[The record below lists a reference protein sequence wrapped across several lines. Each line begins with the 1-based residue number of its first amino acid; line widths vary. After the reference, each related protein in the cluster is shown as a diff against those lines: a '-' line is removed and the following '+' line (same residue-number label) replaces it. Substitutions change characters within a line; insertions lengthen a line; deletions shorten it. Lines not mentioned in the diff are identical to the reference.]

1 MVDLSSP
8 LRFGVKWLLDAPS
21 PPSPYA
27 DLINYPINN
36 PIENTDE
43 LQITFSSECQ
53 ARPCNTILLP
63 KFEYIVTRDKDGP
76 VVFVGDDEHQTIEI
90 RATVTNR
97 GSDPSYATSV
107 YTSYPESLLDLNT
120 HARDIV
126 SCFPH

>member
-1 MVDLSSP
+1 MTQSSVI
-8 LRFGVKWLLDAPS
+8 LASNIYVF
-21 PPSPYA
+21 
-27 DLINYPINN
+27 
-36 PIENTDE
+36 
-43 LQITFSSECQ
+43 
-53 ARPCNTILLP
+53 ILLN
-63 KFEYIVTRDKDGP
+63 RDKDGP

-126 SCFPH
+126 SCFPP